1 MLGHAAI
8 AESAIADVGGVL
20 LLATAEMNALAS
32 SSSIGSG
39 TLVGA
44 SSLNGNFTQTT
55 AGIFITGSVNAEVSS
70 SFTQTTED
78 IKIVNFTDITMSSA
92 FTQTA
97 DGIAILAGVSSQDL
111 NFTKTSS
118 GDILYVEIN
127 SVSLPVGKRPAGA
140 PTPGI
145 GYTEITPTGVE
156 TYTEITPS
164 GTETYTEIV
173 R

>member
-8 AESAIADVGGVL
+8 AETALADVGGVL
-20 LLATAEMNALAS
+20 QVATAEMNALAS

-39 TLVGA
+39 TLVGV
-44 SSLNGNFTQTT
+44 SSLSGNFTQTA

-78 IKIVNFTDITMSSA
+78 IKIVNFTDVTMSSA

-97 DGIAILAGVSSQDL
+97 DGIAILGGISSQDL
-111 NFTKTSS
+111 NFTKTTS
-118 GDILYVEIN
+118 GDILYVA
-127 SVSLPVGKRPAGA
+127 VTTDA
-140 PTPGI
+140 T
-145 GYTEITPTGVE
+145 TE

-164 GTETYTEIV
+164 GTETWTEITPSGAETWTEIEA
-173 R
+173 

>member
-8 AESAIADVGGVL
+8 AEAAIADVGGVL
-20 LLATAEMNALAS
+20 QLATAEMNALAS

-39 TLVGA
+39 TLVGV
-44 SSLNGNFTQTT
+44 SSLSGNFTQTT

-78 IKIVNFTDITMSSA
+78 IKIVNFTDVTMSSA

-97 DGIAILAGVSSQDL
+97 DGIAILTGISSQDL

-118 GDILYVEIN
+118 GDILFVDVVTDATTE
-127 SVSLPVGKRPAGA
+127 
-140 PTPGI
+140 T
-145 GYTEITPTGVE
+145 YTEITPSGTE
-156 TYTEITPS
+156 TWTEITPS

>member
-8 AESAIADVGGVL
+8 AEAAIADVGGVL

-39 TLVGA
+39 TLVGV
-44 SSLNGNFTQTT
+44 SSLSGNFTQTT

-78 IKIVNFTDITMSSA
+78 IKIVNFTDVTMSSA

-97 DGIAILAGVSSQDL
+97 DGIAILAGISSQDL

-118 GDILYVEIN
+118 GDILFLDVVTDATTE
-127 SVSLPVGKRPAGA
+127 
-140 PTPGI
+140 T
-145 GYTEITPTGVE
+145 YTEITPSGTE
-156 TYTEITPS
+156 TWTEITPS

>member
-8 AESAIADVGGVL
+8 AEAAIADVGGVL

-39 TLVGA
+39 TLVGV
-44 SSLNGNFTQTT
+44 SSLSGNFTQTT
-55 AGIFITGSVNAEVSS
+55 AGIFITGSVNAEVRS

-78 IKIVNFTDITMSSA
+78 IKIVNFTDVTMSSA

-97 DGIAILAGVSSQDL
+97 DGIAILAGISSQDL

-118 GDILYVEIN
+118 GDILFVDVVTDATTE
-127 SVSLPVGKRPAGA
+127 
-140 PTPGI
+140 T
-145 GYTEITPTGVE
+145 YTEITPSGTE

>member
-8 AESAIADVGGVL
+8 AETALADVGGVL
-20 LLATAEMNALAS
+20 QVATAEMNALATS
-32 SSSIGSG
+32 SNVGSG
-39 TLVGA
+39 TLVGV
-44 SSLNGNFTQTT
+44 SSLSGNFTQTT

-78 IKIVNFTDITMSSA
+78 IKIVNFTDVTMSSA

-97 DGIAILAGVSSQDL
+97 DGIAILAGISSQDL

-118 GDILYVEIN
+118 GDILFVDVVTDATTE
-127 SVSLPVGKRPAGA
+127 
-140 PTPGI
+140 T
-145 GYTEITPTGVE
+145 YTEITPSGTE
-156 TYTEITPS
+156 TWTEITPS

>member
-8 AESAIADVGGVL
+8 AEAAIADVGGVL
-20 LLATAEMNALAS
+20 LLATAEMNALAT

-39 TLVGA
+39 TLVGI
-44 SSLNGNFTQTT
+44 SSMDGNFTQTT

-78 IKIVNFTDITMSSA
+78 IKIVNFTDVTMSSA

-97 DGIAILAGVSSQDL
+97 DGIAILAGISSQDL

-118 GDILYVEIN
+118 GDILFVDVVTDATTE
-127 SVSLPVGKRPAGA
+127 
-140 PTPGI
+140 T
-145 GYTEITPTGVE
+145 YTEITPSGTE
-156 TYTEITPS
+156 TWTEITPS

>member
-8 AESAIADVGGVL
+8 AETALADVGGVL
-20 LLATAEMNALAS
+20 QVATAEMNALAS

-39 TLVGA
+39 ILVGI
-44 SSLNGNFTQTT
+44 SSIDGNFTQTT

-78 IKIVNFTDITMSSA
+78 IKIVNFTDVTMSSV

-97 DGIAILAGVSSQDL
+97 DGIAILAGISSQDL

-118 GDILYVEIN
+118 GDILFVEVN
-127 SVSLPVGKRPAGA
+127 AGA
-140 PTPGI
+140 TAETF
-145 GYTEITPTGVE
+145 TEITPSGTE

>member
-78 IKIVNFTDITMSSA
+78 IKIVNFTDVTMSSA

-118 GDILYVEIN
+118 GDILFVDVVTDATTE
-127 SVSLPVGKRPAGA
+127 
-140 PTPGI
+140 T
-145 GYTEITPTGVE
+145 YTEITPSGTE
-156 TYTEITPS
+156 TWTEITPS

>member
-8 AESAIADVGGVL
+8 AEAAIADVGGVL
-20 LLATAEMNALAS
+20 LLATAEMNALATS
-32 SSSIGSG
+32 SSVGSG
-39 TLVGA
+39 TLVGV
-44 SSLNGNFTQTT
+44 SSLSGGFIQTT

-78 IKIVNFTDITMSSA
+78 IKIVNFTDVTMSSA

-97 DGIAILAGVSSQDL
+97 DGIAILAGISSQDL

-118 GDILYVEIN
+118 GDILFVEVN
-127 SVSLPVGKRPAGA
+127 AGA
-140 PTPGI
+140 TEETF
-145 GYTEITPTGVE
+145 TEITPSGTE

>member
-8 AESAIADVGGVL
+8 AETALADVGGVL
-20 LLATAEMNALAS
+20 QVATAEMNALAS

-39 TLVGA
+39 TLVGV
-44 SSLNGNFTQTT
+44 SSLSGNFTQTT

-78 IKIVNFTDITMSSA
+78 IKIVNFTDVTMSSV

-97 DGIAILAGVSSQDL
+97 DGIAILAGISSQDL

-118 GDILYVEIN
+118 GDIMFVDVVTDATTE
-127 SVSLPVGKRPAGA
+127 
-140 PTPGI
+140 T
-145 GYTEITPTGVE
+145 YTEITPSGTE
-156 TYTEITPS
+156 TWTEITPS